1 VHTIVEPPGT
11 WADPGV
17 GRALV
22 GSASAS
28 AGAGREAAGRKA
40 DPDTLRASRSVLVTK
55 TDAEAEDYLGDLMPG
70 HPKLSAHPSA
80 ATSRERR

>member
-1 VHTIVEPPGT
+1 VEVHVQIQ
-11 WADPGV
+11 
-17 GRALV
+17 RAPEALDR
-22 GSASAS
+22 
-28 AGAGREAAGRKA
+28 AGREAAGREA
-40 DPDTLRASRSVLVTK
+40 DPDTLRVSRSVLVTK